1 MASSPTQLDGQS
13 LFRRLAAQNFAGLR
27 TRRRIGSTGSA
38 TLSGQSE
45 LCEKD
50 SATVAAYGKD
60 GAGSPSSRSQAQIYR
75 ADSPATAP
83 VVGAAARLN
92 PGRTTRSTPPASRTR
107 GEFAFAVDG
116 AAENGHAAEKKSL
129 HAQERD
135 TEANRRR
142 RQAFQETVSTI
153 PADKLIF
160 LDESGVT
167 TQMTRFR
174 GRAPRGTRVPEATPQ
189 GHWQVLTT
197 LGALALRG
205 IVGAMTVES
214 ATDGDVFLA
223 YLEHVLCP
231 KLQPGDVV
239 VMDNLS
245 AHKVDGV
252 RGLVTARGAKLL
264 YLPPYSPD
272 FNPIEQ
278 CWSKI
283 KQILRTLKA
292 RTAEALEQAVAQALA
307 AITAENARGWF
318 AHCGYGIHN

>member
-1 MASSPTQLDGQS
+1 M
-13 LFRRLAAQNFAGLR
+13 
-27 TRRRIGSTGSA
+27 
-38 TLSGQSE
+38 
-45 LCEKD
+45 
-50 SATVAAYGKD
+50 
-60 GAGSPSSRSQAQIYR
+60 
-75 ADSPATAP
+75 
-83 VVGAAARLN
+83 
-92 PGRTTRSTPPASRTR
+92 
-107 GEFAFAVDG
+107 DG
-116 AAENGHAAEKKSL
+116 AAENWHASKKKSL

-135 TEANRRR
+135 TEANRQR
-142 RQAFQETVSTI
+142 RQAFQETLRTLA
-153 PADKLIF
+153 PEKLIF

-167 TQMTRFR
+167 TQMTRAR
-174 GRAPRGTRVPEATPQ
+174 GRAPRGTRIAEATPQ

-197 LGALALRG
+197 LAALALRG

-231 KLQPGDVV
+231 KLQSGDVV

-245 AHKVDGV
+245 AHKVAGV
-252 RGLVTARGAKLL
+252 RELIAAYGAVLL

-292 RTAEALEQAVAQALA
+292 RSAEALEQAVAQALA
-307 AITAENARGWF
+307 AITVENAQAWF
-318 AHCGYGIHN
+318 AHCGYGTHN